1 MAARPLAACAAI
13 AQPCSQQLHAYN
25 SDKHAPAPSPPLF
38 CSESPIAGGQ
48 TYGGGEGTGAEA
60 REFSNVMFRGEGI
73 LDSHQVRAGSV
84 LSVIL
89 PSGGRLGRGVG
100 SNGGGKAGCCVL
112 GMPAGLASDAQEHTK
127 HAPPAC
133 PNARGSPA
141 CTAAVQLCAVEAAPG
156 LHGGGAVERSPVYSH
171 ATPAFST
178 LANPLHLLPQDD
190 ARAGAGAGA
199 NPLYET
205 NQSQLSAPDSPG
217 AYGDATAAA
226 AGAGTSVGASMMSA
240 RSRQVRC
247 AVPAVVGCGGCRAV
261 RWAVSRPLPLLLSAT
276 AEKLHAEHI
285 LGIASH

>member
-1 MAARPLAACAAI
+1 MHLLPAPMHAGA
-13 AQPCSQQLHAYN
+13 LHAWLQCN
-25 SDKHAPAPSPPLF
+25 
-38 CSESPIAGGQ
+38 
-48 TYGGGEGTGAEA
+48 
-60 REFSNVMFRGEGI
+60 
-73 LDSHQVRAGSV
+73 
-84 LSVIL
+84 
-89 PSGGRLGRGVG
+89 
-100 SNGGGKAGCCVL
+100 CVL
-112 GMPAGLASDAQEHTK
+112 WH
-127 HAPPAC
+127 
-133 PNARGSPA
+133 
-141 CTAAVQLCAVEAAPG
+141 VEAAPG

-261 RWAVSRPLPLLLSAT
+261 RWAASRPLPLLLSAT